1 MSIPPANASPCGLS
15 PPAVG
20 DSAGVGMG
28 ISVGDD
34 CAPALPSSSW
44 LHSPSLSSELS
55 SWLPSSSCLSVL
67 SDAPARKSSW
77 LMNICPG
84 GVFARM
90 STGGDLCVDRE
101 ENSPYRASLSFVART
116 AASVTRALCD
126 LRLIPVQGIAAG
138 NYSATVRKLWLGPKS
153 LLPPLVLNIS

>member
-1 MSIPPANASPCGLS
+1 
-15 PPAVG
+15 
-20 DSAGVGMG
+20 MG

-34 CAPALPSSSW
+34 CVPS
-44 LHSPSLSSELS
+44 SLSSELS
-55 SWLPSSSCLSVL
+55 SRVFPPGLVSARMNEYLP
-67 SDAPARKSSW
+67 RRGFR
-77 LMNICPG
+77 PG